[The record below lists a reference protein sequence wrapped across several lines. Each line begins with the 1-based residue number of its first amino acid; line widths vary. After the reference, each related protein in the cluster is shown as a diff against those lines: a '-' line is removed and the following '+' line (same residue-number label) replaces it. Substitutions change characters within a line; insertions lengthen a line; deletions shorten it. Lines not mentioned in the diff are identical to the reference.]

1 NNKVKGWRIATVL
14 LLCFILVSSLSCNPF
29 SQNKPQVTQQLA
41 KVARGDLSVTVSGS
55 GNIATSNETKLTF
68 GVAGRIDKIYV
79 EEGDRVKRG
88 DILARLETD
97 TLELAVIQAHVDQ
110 AKAQLAVTQSE
121 VAVTQAKLGITQA
134 GVTLQT
140 ATLELDKAQNLYKW
154 PDMEIAQANVDKA
167 RHSVQNAHDR
177 LAAATTDE
185 TRAEWIRNIALAEA
199 NLIIEERKLNA
210 MLSYADTEEVAI
222 KKRQVEAAR
231 QSLELSNQSLA
242 QNQQSLELTRKSLDL
257 TQRLLE
263 QAERQLEKAVITAPF
278 DGAIVNVSADEK
290 DTVSPTT
297 PIIHLIDSGSMELK
311 IQVDEI
317 DIAAV
322 KTGQKAIIK
331 LDALPNLKLDGKVSS
346 ISLLSSDKAGV
357 IVYDIKIKF
366 NATEG
371 SGLRA
376 GMSANADI
384 VTTERTRVLLI
395 PDRVVKKNSQ
405 GNTVVDVLVNGQAQE
420 RMVVTGISNGTQTEI
435 VSGLEEGETVVE
447 NRAQ

>member
-1 NNKVKGWRIATVL
+1 
-14 LLCFILVSSLSCNPF
+14 
-29 SQNKPQVTQQLA
+29 
-41 KVARGDLSVTVSGS
+41 
-55 GNIATSNETKLTF
+55 
-68 GVAGRIDKIYV
+68 
-79 EEGDRVKRG
+79 
-88 DILARLETD
+88 
-97 TLELAVIQAHVDQ
+97 
-110 AKAQLAVTQSE
+110 
-121 VAVTQAKLGITQA
+121 
-134 GVTLQT
+134 
-140 ATLELDKAQNLYKW
+140 
-154 PDMEIAQANVDKA
+154 M
-167 RHSVQNAHDR
+167 
-177 LAAATTDE
+177 
-185 TRAEWIRNIALAEA
+185 
-199 NLIIEERKLNA
+199 
-210 MLSYADTEEVAI
+210 
-222 KKRQVEAAR
+222 
-231 QSLELSNQSLA
+231 
-242 QNQQSLELTRKSLDL
+242 
-257 TQRLLE
+257 
-263 QAERQLEKAVITAPF
+263 
-278 DGAIVNVSADEK
+278 SADEK